1 MLRCISRVI
10 HFKTCF
16 MRTVSKIPLLIGI
29 AIIAMTAIKCHK
41 ESTEED
47 LNMSID
53 AALVEITP
61 SPIFDFNLAVL
72 SAMPQ
77 SGVTIEFAVKGEF
90 DNRLYYNSRT
100 FTKSPNIKLSIFN
113 LPRQIMCICT
123 ITVTSRSNG
132 NNVATASFRIGYK

>member
-1 MLRCISRVI
+1 
-10 HFKTCF
+10 
-16 MRTVSKIPLLIGI
+16 MRIVSKIPLVIAI
-29 AIIAMTAIKCHK
+29 AIIGLTAVKCEK
-41 ESTEED
+41 DSMEED
-47 LNMSID
+47 LNLSID
-53 AALVEITP
+53 ASLVEITP
-61 SPIFDFNLAVL
+61 SPVFDFNLAVL

-100 FTKSPNIKLSIFN
+100 FTKSPNTKLSIYN

-123 ITVTSRSNG
+123 ITVTSRSKG